1 MHTSRLGLRAGA
13 VIGAASL
20 AALVTAPAFAAD
32 PDSQATAQS
41 LNLTIAG
48 QSGISQIVT
57 ATNDGTSESKNDAS
71 TIPTIAGVLPGNN
84 ALGAGVAPQDAG
96 ANADGTSWAC
106 AGIAGTGG
114 GIVHTGNS
122 SCNINGKPL
131 TLSLGSLNLGT
142 VALDPSSALAS
153 AINDNGGGA
162 LTQALN
168 QIVSTVQSSLLTP
181 VTNALAST
189 PLNVSLGGTL
199 SAIEATCQA
208 TPTRATGAAHLVDS
222 QGGSADTPITA
233 TIAGQKLTL
242 LDLPA
247 NPPANTH
254 LLVNL
259 DTVTQT
265 VINAVKTELNNALS
279 GPLAALQPV
288 ATALNTGLQTLQD
301 QVVSTLVSQLQP
313 ALKPLQQNVL
323 DVTLNKQV
331 SSDGGRKI
339 DVTALDAQVLPAAA
353 SFTGSSLISGQ
364 LGHVTCGPNAGRVSA
379 PRASAKPL
387 PAKHHGG
394 NSGNNGGG
402 SGTVPTAID
411 AGLAGDQGSSHTALY
426 AGLGGLVAAG
436 AVGTAFVYRR
446 FATK

>member
-1 MHTSRLGLRAGA
+1 VHTSRLGLRAGA
-13 VIGAASL
+13 IIGAASL
-20 AALVTAPAFAAD
+20 AALAAAPAFAAD

-41 LNLTIAG
+41 LNLTVAG
-48 QSGISQIVT
+48 QNGVSQLVT
-57 ATNDGTSESKNDAS
+57 ATNDGSSQSKNDSS

-96 ANADGTSWAC
+96 ANANGTSWAC

-131 TLSLGSLNLGT
+131 TLNLGNLDLGSVT
-142 VALDPSSALAS
+142 LDPTTAL
-153 AINDNGGGA
+153 G
-162 LTQALN
+162 QALQPLTSVIDPN
-168 QIVSTVQSSLLTP
+168 VLKPLEDALLTP
-181 VTNALAST
+181 LTSALSSS
-189 PLNVSLGGTL
+189 PLGSVKLGGTL

-208 TPTRATGAAHLVDS
+208 TPTSATGAAHLVDS
-222 QGGSADTPITA
+222 QGGSANTPITA
-233 TIAGQKLTL
+233 TIAGQTVTL

-259 DTVTQT
+259 DTVTQSL
-265 VINAVKTELNNALS
+265 INAVKTQLNNTLA
-279 GPLAALQPV
+279 GPTTGTPLAAL
-288 ATALNTGLQTLQD
+288 ATALGTGLQTLQD
-301 QVVSTLVSQLQP
+301 DLINTLVQQLQP
-313 ALKPLQQNVL
+313 ALKPLQDNVL

-364 LGHVTCGPNAGRVSA
+364 LGHVTCGPNAGRVST
-379 PRASAKPL
+379 PRASASPKP
-387 PAKHHGG
+387 AHHNGGG
-394 NSGNNGGG
+394 NGSGNGG
-402 SGTVPTAID
+402 SGTVPTAVD
-411 AGLAGDQGSSHTALY
+411 AGLAGDQQSHTALY
-426 AGLGGLVAAG
+426 AGLGGLIAVGAA
-436 AVGTAFVYRR
+436 GTAFVYRR
-446 FATK
+446 NALK